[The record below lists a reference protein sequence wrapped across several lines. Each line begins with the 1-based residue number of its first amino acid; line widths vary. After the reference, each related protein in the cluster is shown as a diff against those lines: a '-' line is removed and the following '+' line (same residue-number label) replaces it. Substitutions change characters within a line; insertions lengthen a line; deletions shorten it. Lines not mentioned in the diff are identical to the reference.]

1 MNAQPIKVTQEREI
15 VVVVVVGPNSTN
27 IDSRLRA
34 LGLVPLSD
42 NGGNATV
49 WLPVD
54 KTEEATNKARRA
66 SEQQPRTPPNN
77 RILLTI
83 KEAASAL
90 GVGRS
95 TVYGLISRGDLEVVH
110 IGRATRVRPAALEE
124 LVKELRGCGKPR
136 LQFLSAGAGKLAGTS
151 AGNAPKPVRTLGEST

>member
-1 MNAQPIKVTQEREI
+1 MGQSRRTCYVRHGYQSNERTTDKGYPRRI
-15 VVVVVVGPNSTN
+15 VVVVGPNSTN
-27 IDSRLRA
+27 IDAKLRA

-83 KEAASAL
+83 KQAASAL
-90 GVGRS
+90 GVGR
-95 TVYGLISRGDLEVVH
+95 
-110 IGRATRVRPAALEE
+110 
-124 LVKELRGCGKPR
+124 
-136 LQFLSAGAGKLAGTS
+136 
-151 AGNAPKPVRTLGEST
+151 